1 MDGKLPIIFSL
12 TPRRKN
18 ARAKEN
24 EGGWI
29 AGHAWPTITPALPL
43 APPPTVFEGS
53 VWRVDEAIG
62 DGPTQDLVLAVGFF
76 ISRSSFLSSLHI
88 SEY

>member
-1 MDGKLPIIFSL
+1 MDCRPCL
-12 TPRRKN
+12 
-18 ARAKEN
+18 A
-24 EGGWI
+24 
-29 AGHAWPTITPALPL
+29 TITPALPL

-76 ISRSSFLSSLHI
+76 ISRSSFLSSLRI